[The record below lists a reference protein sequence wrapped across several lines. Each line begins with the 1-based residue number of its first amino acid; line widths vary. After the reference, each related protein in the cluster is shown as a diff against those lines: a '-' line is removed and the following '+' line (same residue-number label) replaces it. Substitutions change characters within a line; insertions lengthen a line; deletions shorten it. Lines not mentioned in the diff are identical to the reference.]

1 MRIDTIVPPSAEVQD
16 EARRRARRIADG
28 LFPHQVEG
36 VAFLLGRRRAILA
49 DDMGLGKTRQAIVA
63 LHEAEPEGPYLVV
76 CPASVKRNWERE
88 IRLALPDARV
98 HVVGPDPVP
107 APGTVGWVVVNYDLL
122 RRHIDAL
129 LAHAWTGVVFDE
141 AHYVKNHDSQRSKL
155 GRKLVE
161 RASDAVI
168 YALTGTPLTNR
179 PRDLFPLLQL
189 VRHPMSRS
197 FLSFAK
203 RYCAAYRNDWGWVTD
218 GASNL
223 EELRTQLHGVMVRR
237 TKDEVLDL
245 PPKVRTWLEVDVPE
259 GTARREMR
267 AVLRRLIRNDAGAES
282 EPRFGMDGRMALLA
296 ELTKARFR
304 IAGAKTER
312 TIEFVEGAVAQGE
325 KVLVFSCF
333 DEPVRRVLEHF
344 GDAAVSITGA
354 TPSGKRQGIVDRFQG
369 DDAVRV
375 LVANIQAGG
384 VGLNLTAARQVVF
397 NDLDWV
403 PASHWQ
409 AEDRAYRIGQTGTVN
424 VTYMLARGTVD
435 EFVARA
441 LSVKASLVDAV
452 VEGKGEAA
460 GGDLLRELES
470 LVASISPRLADESAG
485 DDPVE
490 RLLAEVTR
498 EYESRHPEA
507 TAGGAFGECA
517 GAAGGG
523 ARGAGPGALR
533 VAHDAV
539 PRGERVAGG
548 RVVRAG
554 GGRAGRRLQLS
565 RVRVPRELQPRAE
578 AEGGAGEGRRG
589 AGRVRRGGGREGG
602 MSAED
607 VGPVPVGYR
616 VRVEEP
622 EPDAPGQRAGARPAA
637 APGAG
642 DRRAPVRASLEA
654 DARAGGAVR
663 VLRAARV
670 RAVGGREAD
679 HGMVGDGAGG
689 AAGALGGAGDSGR
702 VTAPHARTSHRAMSS
717 PYSAA

>member
-1 MRIDTIVPPSAEVQD
+1 M
-16 EARRRARRIADG
+16 
-28 LFPHQVEG
+28 
-36 VAFLLGRRRAILA
+36 
-49 DDMGLGKTRQAIVA
+49 
-63 LHEAEPEGPYLVV
+63 
-76 CPASVKRNWERE
+76 
-88 IRLALPDARV
+88 
-98 HVVGPDPVP
+98 
-107 APGTVGWVVVNYDLL
+107 
-122 RRHIDAL
+122 
-129 LAHAWTGVVFDE
+129 
-141 AHYVKNHDSQRSKL
+141 
-155 GRKLVE
+155 E
-161 RASDAVI
+161 RAGEAVI

-245 PPKVRTWLEVDVPE
+245 PPKVRTWLEVDVAE

-344 GDAAVSITGA
+344 GDAAVSITGE

-507 TAGGAFGECA
+507 
-517 GAAGGG
+517 
-523 ARGAGPGALR
+523 
-533 VAHDAV
+533 
-539 PRGERVAGG
+539 AGG
-548 RVVRAG
+548 R
-554 GGRAGRRLQLS
+554 RRS
-565 RVRVPRELQPRAE
+565 VN
-578 AEGGAGEGRRG
+578 
-589 AGRVRRGGGREGG
+589 
-602 MSAED
+602 
-607 VGPVPVGYR
+607 
-616 VRVEEP
+616 
-622 EPDAPGQRAGARPAA
+622 
-637 APGAG
+637 
-642 DRRAPVRASLEA
+642 APVLPEEA
-654 DARAGGAVR
+654 IEALVR
-663 VLRAARV
+663 VLSGSRTTRYRVESGSRAGVSYELEVDGPDVACSCPGFEYRGNCSHARKLKAALAKGEGAPDGFVAVAEGRAA
-670 RAVGGREAD
+670 
-679 HGMVGDGAGG
+679 
-689 AAGALGGAGDSGR
+689 
-702 VTAPHARTSHRAMSS
+702 
-717 PYSAA
+717 